1 METEGPL
8 LTERAYRLYARGSGI
23 QRVGRQVRQRLDEAL
38 ARLHEQ
44 GRVEVDRPGEGA
56 GYEGGTIR
64 LAGAPALRCGSVANA
79 ALKRFPWRN
88 SVPCIRNCPVAEAVN
103 DGEEIRR
110 DVLARY
116 GLTRMTAQVRAIFER
131 M

>member
-1 METEGPL
+1 M

-44 GRVEVDRPGEGA
+44 GRVEVDRSGEGP

-64 LAGAPALRCGSVANA
+64 LAGAPAFALRERGERSFEEIP
-79 ALKRFPWRN
+79 L
-88 SVPCIRNCPVAEAVN
+88 AELGAMYAHMSRGRSGD

-116 GLTRMTAQVRAIFER
+116 GLTRMTAQVRAIFEK